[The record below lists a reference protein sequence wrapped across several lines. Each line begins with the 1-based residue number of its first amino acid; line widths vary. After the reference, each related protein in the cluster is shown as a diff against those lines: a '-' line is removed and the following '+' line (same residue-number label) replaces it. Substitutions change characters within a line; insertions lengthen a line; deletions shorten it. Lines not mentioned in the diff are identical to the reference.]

1 MKNIV
6 TILAGLILSITI
18 AGSAMAQSLPF
29 SFSGPSSFARGP
41 DRLTFG
47 FMSPFCSDC
56 RTVAG
61 LGGPENIHVGNAI
74 GLMVAATWLNAAAR
88 GASASSSAPVLAYT
102 LGLEHMNSNV
112 NAFEAGGWL
121 SPTTGSSTF
130 TGIFVGA
137 AYETPLGGGYS
148 SSSIAVPTFGFG
160 LNLGYGWAA
169 VDGFGGAFQIND
181 SGLYGRADAYLA
193 IPLAGGVML
202 TPGVSYRL
210 FDFGGIED
218 RGLSGF
224 LRLVIPL

>member
-1 MKNIV
+1 MKKFT
-6 TILAGLILSITI
+6 TILAGLVLSITI

-47 FMSPFCSDC
+47 LMSPFCTDC

-61 LGGPENIHVGNAI
+61 GGGPENILVGNAL
-74 GLMVAATWLNAAAR
+74 GFLVAATWLGAAAQ
-88 GASASSSAPVLAYT
+88 SSSSAPVLAYS
-102 LGLEHMNSNV
+102 LGIEHSNADV
-112 NAFEAGGWL
+112 EAFRQSGGFVF
-121 SPTTGSSTF
+121 STYGSSTF

-169 VDGFGGAFQIND
+169 VDGFGGSFQID
-181 SGLYGRADAYLA
+181 GSGLYGRADAYMA
-193 IPLAGGVML
+193 IPLAGGILL
-202 TPGVSYRL
+202 TPGVSYRV

>member
-1 MKNIV
+1 MQKLV
-6 TILAGLILSITI
+6 TILTGLILSITI
-18 AGSAMAQSLPF
+18 AGSVAAQSLPF

-47 FMSPFCSDC
+47 FISPFCSDC

-61 LGGPENIHVGNAI
+61 SGGPENIHIGNAL
-74 GLMVAATWLNAAAR
+74 GLMIAATWLSAAAQ
-88 GASASSSAPVLAYT
+88 SSSSAPALAYSI
-102 LGLEHMNSNV
+102 GVEHSNADV
-112 NAFEAGGWL
+112 NAFEAAGWL
-121 SPTTGSSTF
+121 YPTYGSSSF

-169 VDGFGGAFQIND
+169 VDGFGGSFQARE

-193 IPLAGGVML
+193 IPMAGGILL
-202 TPGVSYRL
+202 TPGISYRL